1 MICSYLFITY
11 LFSFLAYKSL
21 DLFTLKVH
29 HGGCIFKE
37 IGIVVYAYGKV
48 DFYDWVNKD
57 DLSLKELDDILKTL
71 GYVS

>member
-48 DFYDWVNKD
+48 VLMVKWISMIGSIKMIYH
-57 DLSLKELDDILKTL
+57 SR
-71 GYVS
+71 S